1 MEALKRRLLRR
12 NPGMIEGF
20 ESFAE
25 RIIQQLELV
34 LNQSDVPDPLLEA
47 MRYGVLNGGKR
58 IRPTLVYLSC
68 DVLGTDLVLA
78 DKAACAMELVHA
90 YSLIHDDLPAM
101 DNDDFRR
108 GKPTCHIKFDEA
120 TAILAGDALQT
131 LAFEI
136 LAGETLLAADTRL
149 SLISELARS
158 AGASGMIAGQVI
170 DLSAENELIDALGL
184 ENMHRRKT
192 GDLISTCL
200 KFGAIIAGADLQTRE
215 AMHQYGL
222 ALGLAFQIKD
232 DILDVTGDEQTIG
245 KPIGSDAGNEKSTFV
260 SVHGLEEA
268 TCKLNQR
275 LVEAKA
281 ALEPLGSRAK
291 PLHKIADFIIR
302 RNL

>member
-1 MEALKRRLLRR
+1 M
-12 NPGMIEGF
+12 MIEGF
-20 ESFAE
+20 EPFPE
-25 RIIQQLELV
+25 RVIQQLELV

-47 MRYGVLNGGKR
+47 MRYCVFNGGKR

-68 DVLGTDLVLA
+68 KVLDADLALA
-78 DKAACAMELVHA
+78 DKAACAIELIHS

-101 DNDDFRR
+101 DNDDIRR

-120 TAILAGDALQT
+120 TAILAGDALQA

-136 LAGETLLAADTRL
+136 LANENQLTAETRL
-149 SLISELARS
+149 SLISELAGA
-158 AGASGMIAGQVI
+158 AGARGMVAGQII
-170 DLSAENELIDALGL
+170 DLAGESELIDAPGL

-200 KFGAIIAGADLQTRE
+200 KFGAIIAGADSQTKD
-215 AMHQYGL
+215 AMHRYGH

-232 DILDVTGDEQTIG
+232 DILDVTGEEQTIG
-245 KPIGSDAGNEKSTFV
+245 KPVSSDIGNEKTTFV

-268 TCKLNQR
+268 TCKLKQR

-281 ALEPLGSRAK
+281 ALEPLGNRAE
-291 PLHKIADFIIR
+291 PLNEMADFIIS
-302 RNL
+302 RNH